1 MVPSTE
7 DYGGHYDF
15 QLGFLEAGTAKSIT
29 CTYSPVLNK
38 LYCRLAKPCPVQVR
52 VGAAPPPGAVLRAVA
67 VYKKSEHVAEVV
79 RRCPHHERNGEGTDE
94 IFLLSLQHP
103 EGRAGTAAGG

>member
-52 VGAAPPPGAVLRAVA
+52 VGAAPPGAVLRAVA
-67 VYKKSEHVAEVV
+67 LYKKSEHVAEVV
-79 RRCPHHERNGEGTDE
+79 RRCPHHERNG
-94 IFLLSLQHP
+94 
-103 EGRAGTAAGG
+103 GGHRR